1 MSIYLKPQISV
12 LPNNKGPICR
22 HSLSNLTPEEV
33 TVLKQCLASSLDP
46 LQTETETDNETE
58 TDIETEE
65 DIETET
71 DTQTPSQRRDVL
83 QCLYLSVSSIA
94 DQVREFTDR
103 RISRLKCDDTSL
115 IPNFPQIHRHL
126 SFKLISVAR
135 LMTSQTVW
143 CGWPPLI
150 SSSSLFK

>member
-1 MSIYLKPQISV
+1 MKNGTIKLNILRKLLYL
-12 LPNNKGPICR
+12 
-22 HSLSNLTPEEV
+22 NLRY
-33 TVLKQCLASSLDP
+33 KIIIGIRIK
-46 LQTETETDNETE
+46 N
-58 TDIETEE
+58 
-65 DIETET
+65 IETET

-94 DQVREFTDR
+94 DQVRQFTDR

-143 CGWPPLI
+143 CRWPPLI